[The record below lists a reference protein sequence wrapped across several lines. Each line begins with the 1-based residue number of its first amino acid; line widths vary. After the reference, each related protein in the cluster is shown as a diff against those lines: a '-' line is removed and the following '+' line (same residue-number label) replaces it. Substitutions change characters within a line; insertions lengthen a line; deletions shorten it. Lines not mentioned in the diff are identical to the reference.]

1 MLCQGAV
8 SPIGASLEAPLQKI
22 YVGHRRMSQV
32 SIDPV
37 GMHEKDA
44 VIITGY
50 DVRVNFDN
58 SEQELRL

>member
-1 MLCQGAV
+1 
-8 SPIGASLEAPLQKI
+8 
-22 YVGHRRMSQV
+22 MSQV